1 MAVSRFWWASVRKR
15 CAAAIIDWA
24 VASIAY
30 DDSNIVVAATMRS
43 FATVTRRWV
52 ASMGGSGL
60 LVSEELNMDA
70 MLLIVVVCVLTFD
83 LIKTSVTLRDSRL
96 YVRYWFTYKYVLLN
110 TYCYVHD
117 DVLIL

>member
-15 CAAAIIDWA
+15 CAVAIIDWA

-52 ASMGGSGL
+52 ASMGGSGSL
-60 LVSEELNMDA
+60 ISEEMDMNARFVDCGCLCLN
-70 MLLIVVVCVLTFD
+70 F
-83 LIKTSVTLRDSRL
+83 
-96 YVRYWFTYKYVLLN
+96 
-110 TYCYVHD
+110 
-117 DVLIL
+117 